1 MSEQVRII
9 VVNWNG
15 RIFLEDCLQSLRRQT
30 YRSFSVTLVDNGS
43 TDGSLAFVSGRFPEV
58 QVVALMENQGFA
70 RANNCALRDLTT
82 PYAALLNNDAVA
94 DPCWLESL
102 VEALEQTKEACFA
115 ASKMLYYDRPEV
127 IDRCGDGYTRAG
139 AGLLRGRGEP
149 AGHYRLREWIF
160 GACAG
165 AALYRTSMLKDIG
178 LFNGDFFLLYEDVDL
193 SFRAQ
198 LKGYKCLYVPEAL
211 VYHRGSG
218 SLVHDS
224 PLSVYY
230 GHRNLEWVYIQNMPA
245 RLIPRT
251 IVPHIIYNIAALC
264 YFVAHGRGMD
274 YFRAKKDA
282 LKGLKRALKKRR
294 QIQDGRTVDN
304 SYIWGL
310 LDRPVMMRRLWDRRG
325 INPSCSM
332 QGQK

>member
-15 RIFLEDCLQSLRRQT
+15 RTFLEDCLQSLRRQT
-30 YRSFSVTLVDNGS
+30 YRSFSITLVDNGS
-43 TDGSLAFVSGRFPEV
+43 TDGSVEFVSGRFPEV
-58 QVVALMENQGFA
+58 RVIALRENQGFA
-70 RANNCALRDLTT
+70 GANNCALKDLTT

-94 DPCWLESL
+94 DPRWLESL
-102 VEALEQTKEACFA
+102 FEALEQTKEAGFA
-115 ASKMLYYDRPEV
+115 ASKMLCCDRPEA

-139 AGLLRGRGEP
+139 AALLRGRGEP
-149 AGHYRLREWIF
+149 AGHHGRREWIF

-165 AALYRTSMLKDIG
+165 AALYRSSMLMDIG

-198 LKGYKCLYVPEAL
+198 LKGYKCLYVPEAV
-211 VYHRGSG
+211 VYHKGSG

-251 IVPHIIYNIAALC
+251 IIPHIIYNIAALC
-264 YFVAHGRGMD
+264 YFVAHGRGID
-274 YFRAKKDA
+274 YLRAKKDA
-282 LKGLKRALKKRR
+282 LKGLTLALKKRH
-294 QIQDGRTVDN
+294 QIQSSRTVDD
-304 SYIWGL
+304 STIWGL
-310 LDRPVMMRRLWDRRG
+310 LDRPGLMARVKWRRDK
-325 INPSCSM
+325 N
-332 QGQK
+332 